1 MHDPRIQVDFSG
13 GAYFPTHWLKCPDC
27 GTRIGPYVTMALALK
42 DADNPRRCSECW
54 FDKQYKR
61 DDSCRR

>member
-1 MHDPRIQVDFSG
+1 MHDPRVQVDFSG
-13 GAYFPTHWLKCPDC
+13 GAYFPIHWLKCPDC

-54 FDKQYKR
+54 FDKQYSK
-61 DDSCRR
+61 DD